1 MNEEGTMTFARWV
14 FRVAGAFGLVV
25 LAPQYFMVERIGNDY
40 PPPLTHLEYFY
51 GFVGVALAWQVAFL
65 VIGHDPA
72 RFRPLMPVAVLEKAS
87 FGVAVLVLY
96 SRQSVSAMLLT
107 FGLIDL
113 AWGCLFAVA
122 FWQLGRGTA
131 PGENQTWNRGSAS

>member
-1 MNEEGTMTFARWV
+1 MTFARWV
-14 FRVAGAFGLVV
+14 FQVAGAYGLVV
-25 LAPQYFMVERIGNDY
+25 LGPQYFMAERIGNDY
-40 PPPLTHLEYFY
+40 PPALTHLEYFY

-96 SRQSVSAMLLT
+96 SRQSVPTMLLT

-122 FWQLGRGTA
+122 FWTTGRGNA